1 MKVGTDGVLLGAW
14 VSVRPSDRRI
24 LDIGTGTGLIALMMA
39 QRVPGARITGVD
51 VEDISQARENA
62 DASPW
67 GGRVAFVQC
76 PVQEFSP
83 QERFDLVVSNPPF
96 FVGSLT
102 CPDAGRTTARHAVRL
117 PFGDL
122 RDAVV
127 RLLSDEGRFAVVL
140 PADEAARFIG
150 ICRDVLLP
158 VRRTDVRTTPR
169 HAAKRVLLEFVR
181 TPSGDVFPPAAASPP
196 FGFSAAG
203 SGLRSDDPAALSDA
217 VPLFSVPSAPAPD
230 RTELVIGTGVHEQYT
245 PEYRALTRDFYL
257 KF

>member
-24 LDIGTGTGLIALMMA
+24 LDIGSGTGLIALMMA

-76 PVQEFSP
+76 PVQEFAP
-83 QERFDLVVSNPPF
+83 QGKFDLVVSNPPF
-96 FVGSLT
+96 FVDSLT

-158 VRRTDVRTTPR
+158 VRRTDVRPD
-169 HAAKRVLLEFVR
+169 
-181 TPSGDVFPPAAASPP
+181 SPATQPNGCCSNSSIRLP
-196 FGFSAAG
+196 
-203 SGLRSDDPAALSDA
+203 
-217 VPLFSVPSAPAPD
+217 APAPD

>member
-1 MKVGTDGVLLGAW
+1 M
-14 VSVRPSDRRI
+14 
-24 LDIGTGTGLIALMMA
+24 
-39 QRVPGARITGVD
+39 
-51 VEDISQARENA
+51 EDISQARENA

-76 PVQEFSP
+76 PVQEFAP
-83 QERFDLVVSNPPF
+83 QGKFDLVVSNPPF
-96 FVGSLT
+96 FVDSLT

-158 VRRTDVRTTPR
+158 VRRTDVRTSVRRTATQPNGCCSNSSIRLPPR
-169 HAAKRVLLEFVR
+169 LPIAPSWLSARVC
-181 TPSGDVFPPAAASPP
+181 TSSIPPNT
-196 FGFSAAG
+196 
-203 SGLRSDDPAALSDA
+203 
-217 VPLFSVPSAPAPD
+217 VP
-230 RTELVIGTGVHEQYT
+230 
-245 PEYRALTRDFYL
+245 
-257 KF
+257 